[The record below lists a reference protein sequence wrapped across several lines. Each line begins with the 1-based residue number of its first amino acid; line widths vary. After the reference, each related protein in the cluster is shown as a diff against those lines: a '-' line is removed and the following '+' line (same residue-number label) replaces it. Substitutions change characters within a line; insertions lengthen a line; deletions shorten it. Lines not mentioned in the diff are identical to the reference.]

1 METIKPKSAFNNNS
15 NSNHKSRLARTFQK
29 VINLR
34 TATKIASSNGIGIC
48 VLTSQHK
55 FPQDDSTPDH
65 KLSSNADKHGGDSK
79 VKQKAVLEALV
90 AKVFASVTSIKAA
103 YAELQMAQH
112 PYNSDAIQAADQ
124 AVVEELRALSE
135 LKRKFLKKEL
145 DLSPQVT
152 LMLAEIQEQQSLMR
166 TYEITIKKLE
176 SDVEEKDSGI
186 ASLHEQLEGCT
197 AFNKSMEKKLNAS
210 GPLSMFDNIQFTTL
224 NPSHFVQVLHC
235 TLRSVRSF
243 VKMMIKEMELAKWD
257 LDAAAKTIEPG
268 AVFAK
273 QSHRCFVFESFV
285 CKTMLDGFNSHDFG
299 LTNNSASKKLDP
311 EQYFNKF
318 KNLKSANPK
327 SYLVQYPNSSFAIF
341 TRTKYLNLVHAKME
355 CSFFGNLNQRKLV
368 TSGGF
373 PDTAFFTAFAEM
385 ARRFWLLHCL
395 GFSLHEQVSVFQV
408 KKDSRFSEVY
418 MENVSEESLFSSEIN
433 DANVDIRVSF
443 TVVPGFKIGKTV
455 IQSQVYLSP
464 VITPPVSR

>member
-1 METIKPKSAFNNNS
+1 METFNPKSAFNNNS
-15 NSNHKSRLARTFQK
+15 GNHKSRLARTFQK

-55 FPQDDSTPDH
+55 FPHDDSASDH
-65 KLSSNADKHGGDSK
+65 KTSSHAADKHGDSK

-124 AVVEELRALSE
+124 AVVEELRTLSE

-152 LMLAEIQEQQSLMR
+152 MMLAEIQEQQSLMR

-176 SDVEEKDSGI
+176 SDVEEKDSDI
-186 ASLHEQLEGCT
+186 ALLHKQLEDCT
-197 AFNKSMEKKLNAS
+197 AFNKSLEKKLNAS

-224 NPSHFVQVLHC
+224 NPSHFLQVLHC

-243 VKMMIKEMELAKWD
+243 VKMMIKEMELGKWD

-285 CKTMLDGFNSHDFG
+285 CKTMLEGFDSRDFG
-299 LTNNSASKKLDP
+299 LTKDSSSKKLDP
-311 EQYFNKF
+311 EQYFNRF
-318 KNLKSANPK
+318 KNLKSALPK
-327 SYLVQYPNSSFAIF
+327 SFLIQNPNSSFAKF
-341 TRTKYLNLVHAKME
+341 TRTKYLKLVHAKME
-355 CSFFGNLNQRKLV
+355 CSFFGNLSQRKLI
-368 TSGGF
+368 TAGGF
-373 PDTAFFTAFAEM
+373 PDTAFFTAFSEM
-385 ARRFWLLHCL
+385 CRRFWLLHCL
-395 GFSLHEQVSVFQV
+395 GFSMHEQVSVFQV
-408 KKDSRFSEVY
+408 KQDSRFSDVY
-418 MENVSEESLFSSEIN
+418 MENVSEESLISSEIN
-433 DANVDIRVSF
+433 DANVDIRVCF
-443 TVVPGFKIGKTV
+443 TVVPGFKIGKTA

-464 VITPPVSR
+464 LITPPVSR